1 MQITLFGQFTCSCM
15 DTTPFYTALHR
26 YGRVPTTFSH
36 FQDLIW
42 SYYHH
47 HRRPFAWRDEVSP
60 YRVFISEVMLQ
71 QTQTDRVAPKFEL
84 FMATFPTIQDLA
96 AASFEAVLTVWSGL
110 GYNRRARFL
119 WLAAQEIVNKHGG
132 VVPQNSS
139 QLQELPGIGPNT
151 AGSIA
156 AFAYDLPTTFLE
168 TNIKAVLIHY
178 FFKDHELVSDKELL
192 PLAAAVLAT
201 ESPREWYYA
210 LMDHGVMLKK
220 TVINPTRKSSSY
232 TKQSKFEGSVRQVRG
247 AVLRTLL
254 ASPGLTCEQLQTEIK
269 RDLAVVTKV
278 LDQLVAEQLIIRASE
293 KFFIS

>member
-1 MQITLFGQFTCSCM
+1 M
-15 DTTPFYTALHR
+15 DTTPFYTALNR

-71 QTQTDRVAPKFEL
+71 QTQTDRVVPKFEL
-84 FMATFPTIQDLA
+84 FMTTFPTIQDLA
-96 AASFEAVLTVWSGL
+96 AASFESVLKVWSGL

-132 VVPQNSS
+132 IVPQNSS
-139 QLQELPGIGPNT
+139 QLQELPGIGLHT

-178 FFKDHELVSDKELL
+178 FFKDQETVSDKELL
-192 PLAAAVLAT
+192 PLANAVLDISA
-201 ESPREWYYA
+201 PREWYYA

-247 AVLRTLL
+247 AILRTLL
-254 ASPGLTCEQLQTEIK
+254 TTPGLTAEQLHTTIN
-269 RDLAVVTKV
+269 RDSTVITKV
-278 LDQLVAEQLIIRASE
+278 LEQLVAEQLITRAAE
-293 KFFIS
+293 KFFIAQ